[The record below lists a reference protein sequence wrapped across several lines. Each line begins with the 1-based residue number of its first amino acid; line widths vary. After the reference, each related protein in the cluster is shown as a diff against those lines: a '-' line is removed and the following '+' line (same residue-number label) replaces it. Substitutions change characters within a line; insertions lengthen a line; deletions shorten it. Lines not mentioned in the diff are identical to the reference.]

1 MRSLRSLLLLAFLA
15 APVAAAPS
23 SRLVV
28 LVVID
33 QFPHAYLERWGARF
47 GSGGFRRFLD
57 GGAVYAQAWHPHFVT
72 ETGPGH
78 AVLLTGAASARS
90 GIVGNDWLDRA
101 TGKMVYCVG
110 DAASAA
116 VGAEAAG
123 ASAARLLVPTVGDE
137 LLRWRPRAKVVTASM
152 KDRAS
157 ILMAGQRPTGAWCFS
172 PKTGGFFTWQCY
184 RADLPAWV
192 GAWNAASP
200 AASWCGKSW
209 ELLRPPGEYDG
220 AHGDD
225 APYETWKLLGPK
237 FPHAIPAAA
246 DDCRTA
252 IRATPFANDLL
263 LDFARAA
270 VVGEGLGADDVPDL
284 LAISLSAN
292 DYVGHYYGPDSWEV
306 QDITLRTDQALA
318 AFFGWLDQK
327 VGAGRFHLVLTSD
340 HGVGPSVEASRL
352 RGLEAARVDPA
363 AFLEAAKKALTE
375 RFGDPGRSWLEA
387 GGESRKLPGWS
398 GPWLYLS
405 REALRAVKV
414 SEGEAED
421 VVVEAVRRV
430 PGVAAAWPRRLLATG
445 GDASDP
451 RSVAAARSFHP
462 ERSGD
467 VTVLLR
473 PYHVYGNLVATH
485 GLPYAY
491 DAHVALAFA
500 GPGVPARRVVR
511 RVALT
516 ALAATVAELLGV
528 EPPAG
533 AEEGPLVEVT
543 GG

>member
-1 MRSLRSLLLLAFLA
+1 MRILRSLLLLALFGSVPA
-15 APVAAAPS
+15 AAAP

-33 QFPHAYLERWGARF
+33 QFPHAYLDRWGSSF
-47 GSGGFRRFLD
+47 GPGGFRRFLD
-57 GGAVYAQAWHPHFVT
+57 GGVVYAQAWHPHFVT

-78 AVLLTGAASARS
+78 AVLLTGAASARN
-90 GIVGNDWLDRA
+90 GIVANEWLDRTA
-101 TGKMVYCVG
+101 GKMVYCVG
-110 DAASAA
+110 DAAVAA
-116 VGAEAAG
+116 VGAEAQG
-123 ASAARLLVPTVGDE
+123 ASPGRLLVPTVGDE
-137 LLRWRPRAKVVTASM
+137 LLRWRPPAKVVTASM
-152 KDRAS
+152 KDRAAV
-157 ILMAGQRPTGAWCFS
+157 LLGGQRPTGAWCFS
-172 PKTGGFFTWQCY
+172 PQTGGFFTWACY
-184 RADLPAWV
+184 RVDLPPWV
-192 GAWNAASP
+192 SAWNAASP
-200 AASWCGKSW
+200 ASTWCGKSW
-209 ELLRPPGEYDG
+209 ELSRPAGEYDG

-225 APYETWKLLGPK
+225 APYETYKLLGPT
-237 FPHAIPAAA
+237 FPHLIPAAA
-246 DDCRTA
+246 EGCRTA
-252 IRATPFANDLL
+252 LRATPFANDLL

-270 VVGEGLGADDVPDL
+270 VEGEKLGTDEVPDL

-318 AFFGWLDQK
+318 GFFAWLDRK
-327 VGAGRFHLVLTSD
+327 VGVGRFHLVLTSD
-340 HGVGPSVEASRL
+340 HGVGPSVEASKL
-352 RGLEAARVDPA
+352 RGIEAARVDA
-363 AFLEAAKKALTE
+363 AALLEAAKQALTD

-387 GGESRKLPGWS
+387 GGESRKTPGWA

-405 REALRAVKV
+405 REALRAAKV
-414 SEGEAED
+414 SEAEAED
-421 VVVEAVRRV
+421 VVVETVRRV
-430 PGVAAAWPRRLLATG
+430 PGVAAAWPRRVLVAG
-445 GDASDP
+445 GDPSDP

-500 GPGVPARRVVR
+500 GPGVPARRVSR
-511 RVALT
+511 RVTLT

-528 EPPAG
+528 ETPAG